1 MTSVTEIAEFVDGQL
16 DLHNLNNYRQRPDL
30 MGLVVRELISAG
42 YIGTR
47 SLWGVQVYTGN
58 RWNTHVA
65 FYTLRALAERERR
78 QILARKRY
86 RPHEVRLVT
95 VRTPDPQ
102 PVKD

>member
-30 MGLVVRELISAG
+30 MALVVRELISAG

-58 RWNTHVA
+58 RWNNHGVFFA
-65 FYTLRALAERERR
+65 LRAQAENERR
-78 QILARKRY
+78 RILARKWY
-86 RPHEVRLVT
+86 RPHEIRLVT

-102 PVKD
+102 PVKE